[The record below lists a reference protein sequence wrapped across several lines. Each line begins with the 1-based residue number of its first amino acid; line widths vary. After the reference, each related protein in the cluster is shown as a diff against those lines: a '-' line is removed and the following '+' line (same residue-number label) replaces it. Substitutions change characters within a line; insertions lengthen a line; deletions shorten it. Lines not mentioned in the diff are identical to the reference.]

1 MIQLHVLIICQINFT
16 VSRDCNLTGVKPAG
30 TGIINL
36 LPAGNEPGRSILRAD
51 KSFLPAFNAAFNETA
66 YTLGYIVILPGHN
79 AEQIKR
85 QNTKGNTC
93 RSKPNSLRTKPDD
106 SADEDSRQS
115 SGSYSFFSFGSSFLI
130 ECSYARFHVGDL
142 LGLLF
147 LGLVELLEG
156 IVKLADSL

>member
-16 VSRDCNLTGVKPAG
+16 VSRDCNLAGVKPAC

-115 SGSYSFFSFGSSFLI
+115 SGSYSFFHS
-130 ECSYARFHVGDL
+130 DL
-142 LGLLF
+142 PF
-147 LGLVELLEG
+147 
-156 IVKLADSL
+156 